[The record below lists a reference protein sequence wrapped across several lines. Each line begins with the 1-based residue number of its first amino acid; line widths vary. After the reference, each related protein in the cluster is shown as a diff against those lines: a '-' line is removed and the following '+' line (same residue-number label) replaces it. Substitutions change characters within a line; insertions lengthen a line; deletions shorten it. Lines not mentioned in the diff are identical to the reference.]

1 MCHVSEIEIH
11 IPNLVVAEEHVHL
24 ASCLAR
30 LLLQLEQQIHA
41 VSLAVTPIKYVS
53 QLHQMRLASN
63 PCVIFTD
70 ET

>member
-1 MCHVSEIEIH
+1 V
-11 IPNLVVAEEHVHL
+11 
-24 ASCLAR
+24 R

-41 VSLAVTPIKYVS
+41 VSLAVTPIKNVS